1 MVFLKAQLSG
11 KDDDVE
17 FLLKCLVEHIENDIR
32 KAIGDEPLDEDLV
45 SGKKRIKRSKITGKP
60 DKKIDGSV
68 SPRVK
73 SKIERR
79 KKPMSAKE
87 RKYRESLPAS
97 KYGTTSD
104 RELPKSKKDK
114 PKKTETREFAVYT
127 EKDKKKGDIPVGKK
141 VGDRKLV
148 PTTRI
153 KIREERG
160 STKKLTNT
168 PITGEMVFSNL
179 ASKKALANLKKVLN
193 NKETKQYLQRLKQD
207 AVKFP
212 HENLKGSEFN
222 RELREFLTT
231 SSQSKKFGGFTGE
244 GATKEVLNYLM
255 DALDKILETSKDGTT
270 ISAVRKL
277 KATIK
282 DRDEELKLKLKQ
294 AREKQKKGLSG
305 KDFRG
310 KRVGEKVSGTTSKFF
325 RELSSAFRDLGSD
338 LSKNESK
345 AEVRIAPLLNKYGD
359 EFLIAILRLIDT
371 KGSLKVIENKVQ
383 ELPDDIYES
392 SSSPFRRKK
401 KEERRG
407 VEVLSQ
413 RDLPDARRGAIEL
426 TSRLKPSSPS
436 KEKYTEEDK
445 KEGRIPDG
453 YKVGDKKP
461 TSSKLKKSEESV
473 FGFQMLDVILSRGKY
488 RIGLRE
494 QPYTDKSEGFKDMQ
508 ENIGKISSE
517 LKIKMD
523 GGNTLFQ
530 KIKEIAAKKNPKLV
544 GKDFSTP
551 EEKEEYKKN
560 IQGYM
565 NDRLKEIVGQHKLQ
579 RKLSK
584 IPKTLINQH
593 DELTKEI
600 VADLRKFYSFSKNM
614 ETVSGQSKFKIEQ
627 MPKDGYVRLFAVL
640 EDSPIFDIGKK
651 LQESID
657 LAKEIDDSEKK
668 RLKEEELREYEDNE
682 DLMKEVEQQLN
693 DISEIL
699 YSDTVQIK
707 TLMGFIRF
715 MEKTKIKYM
724 KVVRDVKQIMS
735 KKISDKGD
743 YERVT
748 KSLKIKQSI
757 EEQVIFELN
766 RFSPLLNVN
775 QWGFK
780 AHQEKFEDFMESL
793 PDVEGVQLPIEIQGM
808 SRRFNMDIV
817 EGTLFDFFEAFSK
830 ANFKTLLDIEID
842 IKELQ
847 RKQKSLEDKAKEIN
861 EYVTQRKGEAKEKE
875 LLLQF
880 FEIKQRRLSGEEITE
895 KPKMLDRLLDS
906 FIDSPIVDLQGKKLT
921 KFDEIARYLEEKY
934 SKELDIEGADLIDY
948 VGSFTEERA
957 RKRKESVERS
967 KEKEGGNKE

>member
-45 SGKKRIKRSKITGKP
+45 SGKKRIKRSKFVYTAEDRNKGRLPKGKKVGDIKEP
-60 DKKIDGSV
+60 IDGYL
-68 SPRVK
+68 SPRAK

-79 KKPMSAKE
+79 KRSMSAKE

-97 KYGTTSD
+97 KYGSTSD
-104 RELPKSKKDK
+104 RELPKSKKDT
-114 PKKTETREFAVYT
+114 PKKTELRGFGVYT
-127 EKDKKKGDIPVGKK
+127 EKDKEDGNIPPRKK
-141 VGDRKLV
+141 VGDRKPV
-148 PTTRI
+148 PPTTRVESTEM
-153 KIREERG
+153 REARRAKG
-160 STKKLTNT
+160 PTKKLTNT

-193 NKETKQYLQRLKQD
+193 NKETKQYLKRLKQD

-231 SSQSKKFGGFTGE
+231 SAQSKKFGGFTGE

-255 DALDKILETSKDGTT
+255 DALDKILETSEDGTT

-294 AREKQKKGLSG
+294 ARKKQIEGLSG
-305 KDFRG
+305 KDRRG
-310 KRVGEKVSGTTSKFF
+310 KRKGEKVSGTTSKFF
-325 RELSSAFRDLGSD
+325 RELSSAFRDLGRD

-345 AEVRIAPLLNKYGD
+345 AEVRIAPLLSKYGD

-371 KGSLKVIENKVQ
+371 KGTAKVIENKIKETPVWS
-383 ELPDDIYES
+383 EEMS
-392 SSSPFRRKK
+392 SYPEYAGTGFPKRRKK
-401 KEERRG
+401 DK
-407 VEVLSQ
+407 
-413 RDLPDARRGAIEL
+413 
-426 TSRLKPSSPS
+426 SP
-436 KEKYTEEDK
+436 E
-445 KEGRIPDG
+445 
-453 YKVGDKKP
+453 
-461 TSSKLKKSEESV
+461 KLKKSDESV
-473 FGFQMLDVILSRGKY
+473 FGFQMLDVIRSKGKY
-488 RIGLRE
+488 RISLRE

-530 KIKEIAAKKNPKLV
+530 KIKEIATKKNPKFA

-565 NDRLKEIVGQHKLQ
+565 NARLKEIVGQHKLQ
-579 RKLSK
+579 RKVSK
-584 IPKTLINQH
+584 IPKALINQH

-614 ETVSGQSKFKIEQ
+614 ETVSGQSKFKVEQ
-627 MPKDGYVRLFAVL
+627 MPKDGYVRLFAEL
-640 EDSPIFDIGKK
+640 ENYPIFDIGKA

-668 RLKEEELREYEDNE
+668 RLTEEQLREYED
-682 DLMKEVEQQLN
+682 DGTMMKEVKQQLH
-693 DISEIL
+693 DISETL
-699 YSDTVQIK
+699 TSNAVLEQIK
-707 TLMGFIRF
+707 ILMGFIRF

-724 KVVRDVKQIMS
+724 KVVGDVKQIMS
-735 KKISDKGD
+735 KKVSNKGD

-748 KSLKIKQSI
+748 KSLKIKKKI
-757 EEQVIFELN
+757 EEQVIYELN
-766 RFSPLLNVN
+766 RFAPLLDVN
-775 QWGFK
+775 EWGFK
-780 AHQEKFEDFMESL
+780 AHQEKFEKFIESL

-847 RKQKSLEDKAKEIN
+847 RKQKSLEKKAEEIN
-861 EYVTQRKGEAKEKE
+861 EYTNQIKGDAKEKE

-880 FEIKQRRLSGEEITE
+880 FEIKQKRLSGEKITE
-895 KPKMLDRLLDS
+895 KPKVLDKLLDS
-906 FIDSPIVDLQGKKLT
+906 FIDSPIIDLQGKKLT
-921 KFDEIARYLEEKY
+921 KFDEIARHLEEKY
-934 SKELDIEGADLIDY
+934 SKDLDIEGADLVDY

-957 RKRKESVERS
+957 RKTKESIERN
-967 KEKEGGNKE
+967 KKKEGGNKE